1 MRTTIPLTL
10 TVLALLGGCSTMDRV
25 PAARLAAAS
34 LASANGMPA
43 GTVQVIAAGDQ
54 VTLAVAIAGLP
65 QGPHGLHL
73 HAIGNCAG
81 PDFTSAGPHL
91 NPGGHQHGTDNPAGS
106 HLGDLPNI
114 TAGAAGAGSVT
125 VQLKGTRAEIEQNL
139 FDADGTAIVVHAEAD
154 DYRTDP
160 SGSSGKRIA
169 CGVLQHP

>member
-1 MRTTIPLTL
+1 MRTTLPLTL
-10 TVLALLGGCSTMDRV
+10 TALALLGGCSTVGQV
-25 PAARLAAAS
+25 PTARLAAAS
-34 LASANGMPA
+34 LNSSNGLPA
-43 GTVQVIAAGDQ
+43 GTVQLLAAGDQ

-73 HAIGNCAG
+73 HAIGKCAA

-91 NPGGHQHGTDNPAGS
+91 NPGGHQHGAENPAGS

-125 VQLKGTRAEIEQNL
+125 VQLKGTRAEIEQHL
-139 FDADGTAIVVHAEAD
+139 FDADGTAIVVHADAD

-160 SGSSGKRIA
+160 SGNSGKRIA
-169 CGVLQHP
+169 CGVLQRP